1 MALLLIL
8 STAALVF
15 SSHAYDFSGK
25 VEKISEANRMTV
37 NVTQPGTYGLQAK
50 VEVLL
55 DSPLPDL
62 SCFKDRVL
70 QFDILGHD
78 ILGRPVCDA
87 YLDGINIRHLYF
99 YRQNPLECSYC
110 QSCLSRGWAGRYLYI
125 PCSGGCQPYYPPF
138 LK

>member
-1 MALLLIL
+1 MALLLAL
-8 STAALVF
+8 FTAAPVI
-15 SSHAYDFSGK
+15 SSHAYDFSGT

-99 YRQNPLECSYC
+99 CGHNPPECSYC
-110 QSCLSRGWAGRYLYI
+110 QSCPVGGWTGRYLYM
-125 PCSGGCQPYYPPF
+125 PCYGRCQPYYPSF
-138 LK
+138 

>member
-1 MALLLIL
+1 MSLLLIL

-15 SSHAYDFSGK
+15 SSHAYDFSGM
-25 VEKISEANRMTV
+25 VEKISETNRMTV

-87 YLDGINIRHLYF
+87 YLNGINIRHLYF
-99 YRQNPLECSYC
+99 CGHNPLECSYC
-110 QSCLSRGWAGRYLYI
+110 QSCLVGGWTGRYLYA
-125 PCSGGCQPYYPPF
+125 PCSSRCRPYYPPF
-138 LK
+138 